1 MNLESITKAVDEI
14 VKDIPVTIQINKLT
28 SSYLSVVFSRQKDCT
43 IEYTDLCEK
52 VLETFKSCEIS
63 EIKSIKFFG
72 KESGESDYE
81 WQYDFT
87 VNANSQNVL
96 PSSSSNYLSKL
107 INSIKTPRDKKI
119 SKPLVIGSVVL
130 VLISTGIGGV
140 VYFKNM
146 ALLGLRG

>member
-52 VLETFKSCEIS
+52 VLETFKSCEMS

-87 VNANSQNVL
+87 ANANSQNVL

-107 INSIKTPRDKKI
+107 INSIKARKDKKQI
-119 SKPLVIGSVVL
+119 SL
-130 VLISTGIGGV
+130 
-140 VYFKNM
+140 
-146 ALLGLRG
+146 